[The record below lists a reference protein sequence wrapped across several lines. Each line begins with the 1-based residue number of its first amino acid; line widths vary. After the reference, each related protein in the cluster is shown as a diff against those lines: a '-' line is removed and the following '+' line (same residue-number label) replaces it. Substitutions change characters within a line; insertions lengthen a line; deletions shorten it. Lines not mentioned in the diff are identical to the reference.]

1 MIKSQMSLVLE
12 IIMLI
17 KTPLLKVIR
26 DLLWVPN
33 INIMLKKI
41 PNQVQVVIHCNATK
55 ILVQR
60 LEHQKEPLKIKIIM
74 FQDPEH
80 IIIFKTLQQS
90 VHIFLLEVD
99 KEIKTINLKIILD
112 LDSILEKVKTFK
124 IKV

>member
-1 MIKSQMSLVLE
+1 MSLVLE

-80 IIIFKTLQQS
+80 IIISKILQQS